1 MFQKR
6 FAICESF
13 LAQDPTHDIW
23 HKANIHNPSHL
34 NGASTKKKLIIRKL
48 NVIIILQCARSD
60 TSDST
65 AIRR

>member
-34 NGASTKKKLIIRKL
+34 NGASTKKK
-48 NVIIILQCARSD
+48 
-60 TSDST
+60 
-65 AIRR
+65 